1 MRNGGEMNLGEKAG
15 GADQLREGD
24 REETEVRCNI

>member
-15 GADQLREGD
+15 CGDRLREGD